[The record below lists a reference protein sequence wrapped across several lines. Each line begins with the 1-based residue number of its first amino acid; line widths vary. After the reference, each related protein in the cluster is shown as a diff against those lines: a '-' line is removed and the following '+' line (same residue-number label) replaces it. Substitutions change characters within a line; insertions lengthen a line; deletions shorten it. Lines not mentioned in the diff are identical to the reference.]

1 MQPYRKLTK
10 WAEILGISGTQ
21 KGVSRG
27 FSEFLLPNS
36 SAQMSKLWQD
46 REWLLRDEHR
56 FCQLN
61 DAIRR
66 SVPEELR
73 CLSQVVHAQRVE
85 AHQARTYEIGGDG
98 IVRQHDPSEITRRAM
113 QRPIAFHPEGNQS
126 NKVAAQPTPPYRRGG
141 YCQRSGDS

>member
-1 MQPYRKLTK
+1 LTETRWLASSVRILGEDVISAENP
-10 WAEILGISGTQ
+10 WAGWPQLAKCTEILGISGTQ

-27 FSEFLLPNS
+27 FSEFLVPNL

-46 REWLLRDEHR
+46 REWLLRDENR

-73 CLSQVVHAQRVE
+73 CLSQVVHAQRIE
-85 AHQARTYEIGGDG
+85 TH
-98 IVRQHDPSEITRRAM
+98 
-113 QRPIAFHPEGNQS
+113 
-126 NKVAAQPTPPYRRGG
+126 
-141 YCQRSGDS
+141 